1 MSKAPKLFYIDHPLT
16 RIHELSD
23 EVCASFTDE
32 QIEEY
37 KALYDQYLTM
47 QRVAASTGVDLAQ
60 QLREL
65 VDALFQDQTTRYE
78 VCKQRKYI
86 DRMIR
91 NGETVVDL
99 HSKRY
104 PKPTSIVN
112 RIEKARERYG
122 DLANARVTVG
132 GDDTL
137 QEINNAVTFLLGKG
151 MTLNT
156 DFTVSNAVGIAKG
169 IAKDDIHQKATAQ
182 SENEY
187 PGSLDGYAL
196 MVNDEAVEATR
207 YGLRRGSGYRNGYL
221 YLMSV
226 SLEGAPDIDL
236 QRMEISFQESA
247 VPTIKVKH

>member
-1 MSKAPKLFYIDHPLT
+1 MTKAPKLFYIDHPLT

-37 KALYDQYLTM
+37 KGLYDQYITV
-47 QRVAASTGVDLAQ
+47 QRTAASVGVDLAQ

-65 VDALFQDQTTRYE
+65 VDAMFQDPLVPYDT
-78 VCKQRKYI
+78 CKQRKYI

-91 NGETVVDL
+91 NGETVVDQ
-99 HSKRY
+99 HSRRY
-104 PKPTSIVN
+104 PQPASIVN

-137 QEINNAVTFLLGKG
+137 QEINHAVTFLMSKG
-151 MTLNT
+151 MELNT

-169 IAKDDIHQKATAQ
+169 IAKDTLQQSATADPT
-182 SENEY
+182 SVE
-187 PGSLDGYAL
+187 GYAL
-196 MVNDEAVEATR
+196 MVNGEKQDIAS
-207 YGLRRGSGYRNGYL
+207 YGLRLHDGYRPYI
-221 YLMSV
+221 YLMNV
-226 SLEGAPDIDL
+226 SLEAHEDIVLDKV
-236 QRMEISFQESA
+236 EICFQDSA
-247 VPTIKVKH
+247 TPTIKVKK